1 MDLEQLKIL
10 EKMVARGLSEEE
22 AKKAVI
28 ADEMDDKL
36 NDFLANCD
44 ISIDSEEGPLPGTRN
59 KGLCTIKIPLELQ
72 DAAYFD
78 ESKTWV
84 DNVKLELL
92 MSLAA
97 QQLKDNEQYAQF
109 IADYTY
115 QKFGKPEDFLEY
127 EEEVEQEFIDKYNE
141 RYTEKRIVKRRK
153 QKHDQLGEI
162 RDYLNKNGSPLEN
175 AMRNYK
181 PPDCDEI
188 DPDAVVTYEQLEDG
202 TWVKVITNA
211 DGTVTRKIADKD
223 DLNAIMAHTQ
233 GAVDDFIAN
242 AVCDIDDDE
251 GPLPGTRSKGLT
263 TLNIPMPGMGGNM
276 DPSKILV
283 DKAEQEMFKLMAQQQ
298 QLENP
303 EGAAAI
309 ARQVAEK
316 YAKDSDF
323 EMVEEIDEFG
333 NVRMVR
339 KLKKDPLAGLK
350 KDNEKGESPL
360 AKALK
365 ANKDPNVAEEYEE
378 ILADGTR
385 VKVKRMA
392 DGRIVREVVPETA
405 AQKEKNKLKAMKDL
419 ANKEKELAQEEEAI
433 KHAERELKKKEENIK
448 KLKEQRE
455 KLKVK
460 EKFQIPGGIVKGKI
474 FRKDKNGN
482 WVEVDVENEDLDDNE
497 SLQEQI
503 IDKDGNIT
511 YKKIE
516 KSKIKEINKYKQEY
530 KGREKARLEKLAE
543 LDKEINKEEAELS
556 TAKAALDQ
564 KKKAFEKKKE
574 EIATLKKVIAGA
586 APKGQKQVVV
596 KVIKDGVKAVMGKDG
611 KMR

>member
-1 MDLEQLKIL
+1 
-10 EKMVARGLSEEE
+10 
-22 AKKAVI
+22 
-28 ADEMDDKL
+28 
-36 NDFLANCD
+36 
-44 ISIDSEEGPLPGTRN
+44 
-59 KGLCTIKIPLELQ
+59 
-72 DAAYFD
+72 
-78 ESKTWV
+78 
-84 DNVKLELL
+84 

-511 YKKIE
+511 QKKIE

>member
-1 MDLEQLKIL
+1 
-10 EKMVARGLSEEE
+10 
-22 AKKAVI
+22 
-28 ADEMDDKL
+28 
-36 NDFLANCD
+36 
-44 ISIDSEEGPLPGTRN
+44 
-59 KGLCTIKIPLELQ
+59 
-72 DAAYFD
+72 
-78 ESKTWV
+78 
-84 DNVKLELL
+84 
-92 MSLAA
+92 
-97 QQLKDNEQYAQF
+97 
-109 IADYTY
+109 
-115 QKFGKPEDFLEY
+115 
-127 EEEVEQEFIDKYNE
+127 
-141 RYTEKRIVKRRK
+141 
-153 QKHDQLGEI
+153 
-162 RDYLNKNGSPLEN
+162 
-175 AMRNYK
+175 
-181 PPDCDEI
+181 
-188 DPDAVVTYEQLEDG
+188 
-202 TWVKVITNA
+202 
-211 DGTVTRKIADKD
+211 
-223 DLNAIMAHTQ
+223 
-233 GAVDDFIAN
+233 
-242 AVCDIDDDE
+242 
-251 GPLPGTRSKGLT
+251 
-263 TLNIPMPGMGGNM
+263 
-276 DPSKILV
+276 
-283 DKAEQEMFKLMAQQQ
+283 
-298 QLENP
+298 LENP

-482 WVEVDVENEDLDDNE
+482 WVEVDVENEDLDDND
-497 SLQEQI
+497 SL
-503 IDKDGNIT
+503 
-511 YKKIE
+511 
-516 KSKIKEINKYKQEY
+516 
-530 KGREKARLEKLAE
+530 
-543 LDKEINKEEAELS
+543 
-556 TAKAALDQ
+556 
-564 KKKAFEKKKE
+564 
-574 EIATLKKVIAGA
+574 
-586 APKGQKQVVV
+586 
-596 KVIKDGVKAVMGKDG
+596 
-611 KMR
+611 